1 MKWLMILLTL
11 FPGINKAGDSENVRI
26 WTVAKE
32 SKISILG
39 SSNVNT
45 FAFDIKE
52 YTGKDTLVVL
62 QQAKKEQAIFKK
74 GTVHLP
80 VNEFKNPNPFLTKDF
95 RKIIKSKSHPDI
107 LMKFKRFNSL
117 PDAGVK
123 NERITADVD
132 ICLAGRTKTFRINLL
147 ATRSGHDV
155 YLKGA
160 EKLCFSDFGLEA
172 PENIMGFINV
182 KDELTVNFQLALK
195 VIN

>member
-1 MKWLMILLTL
+1 MKWLMILLTM

-45 FAFDIKE
+45 FTFDIKE
-52 YTGKDTLVVL
+52 YTGKDTLVAL
-62 QQAKKEQAIFKK
+62 QPAKQAQAIFRK

-80 VNEFKNPNPFLTKDF
+80 VNQFKNSNPFLTKDF
-95 RKIIKSKSHPDI
+95 RKIVKSKSHPDI
-107 LMKFKRFNSL
+107 LMNFRRFNSL
-117 PDAGVK
+117 PDEGVK
-123 NERITADVD
+123 NERISADVD
-132 ICLAGRTKTFRINLL
+132 ISLAGKTKTFRISLL
-147 ATRSGHDV
+147 ATRSGSHV

-182 KDELTVNFQLALK
+182 RDELSVNFQLALK

>member
-1 MKWLMILLTL
+1 MKWLLPLLIML
-11 FPGINKAGDSENVRI
+11 PGLNRAGDTENVRI
-26 WTVAKE
+26 WTVTKE

-45 FAFDIKE
+45 FTFDIKE
-52 YTGKDTLVVL
+52 YTGKDTLVVF
-62 QQAKKEQAIFKK
+62 QPAKQVQAVFKK

-80 VNEFKNPNPFLTKDF
+80 VNDFRNPNPFLTKDF

-107 LMKFKRFNSL
+107 LMNFRSFNSL
-117 PDAGVK
+117 PIQGSK
-123 NERITADVD
+123 SERITADVD
-132 ICLAGRTKTFRINLL
+132 ISLAGKSKAFRICLL
-147 ATRSGHDV
+147 ATRSGNIV

-195 VIN
+195 VLN